1 MPFHIRTSRELLS
14 FPLAGGGGSVVG
26 VAAPADPIYAVTNR
40 LPEAAL
46 ELLRAA
52 GELRA
57 DERTEVLLRADLL
70 ELVVGADAILT
81 LLHDRVDEELLEAAG
96 PQLRCVAN
104 VAVGYDNVDVEAAA
118 RRGIVVTNTPGV
130 LDDATADLTLAL
142 ILDATRRVSEGD
154 RLIRAG
160 RPWTWG
166 MSFMLGSGLRGKRL
180 GIVGLGGIG
189 RRVAERARAFG
200 MEIAYHS
207 RRGAPAEVEA
217 ALRAQRM
224 PLEQLLASAD
234 VLSLH
239 CPLTPETHHLIG
251 EAELAAMKPSAVLVN
266 AARGPVVD
274 EAALA
279 RALAAG
285 EIAAAGLDVYEREPR
300 VEPAL
305 LGLENVVLSPH
316 LGSAT
321 VETRTAMAELAARNA
336 ISVLRGEGPLTP
348 VPSQ

>member
-1 MPFHIRTSRELLS
+1 MSPSARPTF
-14 FPLAGGGGSVVG
+14 
-26 VAAPADPIYAVTNR
+26 AVTNR
-40 LPEAAL
+40 IPEAAL

-52 GELRA
+52 GEVRI
-57 DERTEVLLRADLL
+57 DERDEALPREDLL
-70 ELVVGADAILT
+70 ELVAGADAILT
-81 LLHDRVDEELLEAAG
+81 LLHDRVDEELLAAAG
-96 PQLRCVAN
+96 PQLRCLAN
-104 VAVGYDNVDVEAAA
+104 VAVGYDNVDLEAAA
-118 RRGIVVTNTPGV
+118 RHGVVVTNTPGV

-142 ILDATRRVSEGD
+142 ILAATRRLAEGD
-154 RLIRAG
+154 RLIRSG
-160 RPWTWG
+160 RPWIWG
-166 MSFMLGSGLRGKRL
+166 MHFMLGSGLRGKRL

-207 RRGAPAEVEA
+207 RPEAPAEVTA
-217 ALRAQRM
+217 ALEAERM
-224 PLEQLLASAD
+224 PLQGLLAEAD

-251 EAELAAMKPSAVLVN
+251 TAELAAMKPSAVLIN

-274 EAALA
+274 ERALA
-279 RALAAG
+279 EALAAG
-285 EIAAAGLDVYEREPR
+285 TIAGAGLDVYEHEPR

-305 LGLENVVLSPH
+305 LNLDNVVLTPH

-336 ISVLRGEGPLTP
+336 ISVLGGQGALTP
-348 VPSQ
+348 VAPQ

>member
-1 MPFHIRTSRELLS
+1 MF
-14 FPLAGGGGSVVG
+14 
-26 VAAPADPIYAVTNR
+26 APAGQFPVTIAVTNR
-40 LPEAAL
+40 LPEPAL
-46 ELLRAA
+46 EALREA
-52 GELRA
+52 GELRI
-57 DERTEVLLRADLL
+57 DERTEAIPHADLL
-70 ELVVGADAILT
+70 KLVGGADAILT

-104 VAVGYDNVDVEAAA
+104 VAVGYDNVDVEAAG
-118 RRGIVVTNTPGV
+118 RRGVVVTNTPGV

-142 ILDATRRVSEGD
+142 ILAATRRVAEGD

-166 MSFMLGSGLRGKRL
+166 MSFMLGSSLRGKLL

-200 MEIAYHS
+200 MEIAYHA
-207 RRGAPAEVEA
+207 RHPVPHEVAA
-217 ALRAQRM
+217 ALAAERL
-224 PLEQLLASAD
+224 PLDELLARAD

-239 CPLTPETHHLIG
+239 CPLTPETRHLIG
-251 EAELAAMKPSAVLVN
+251 AAELAAMKPSALLIN

-274 EAALA
+274 EPALA
-279 RALAAG
+279 AALAAG
-285 EIAAAGLDVYEREPR
+285 EIAAAGLDVYEHEPR

-305 LGLENVVLSPH
+305 LGLENVVLAPH

>member
-1 MPFHIRTSRELLS
+1 VF
-14 FPLAGGGGSVVG
+14 
-26 VAAPADPIYAVTNR
+26 APAGQIFAVTNR

-46 ELLRAA
+46 EALREA
-52 GELRA
+52 GELRI
-57 DERTEVLLRADLL
+57 DERTEAIPRADLL
-70 ELVVGADAILT
+70 ALAAGADAILT

-96 PQLRCVAN
+96 PQLHCIAN
-104 VAVGYDNVDVEAAA
+104 VAVGYDNVDVDAAA
-118 RRGIVVTNTPGV
+118 RRGVVVTNTPRV
-130 LDDATADLTLAL
+130 LDDATADLTMALVLA
-142 ILDATRRVSEGD
+142 ATRRVAEGD

-166 MSFMLGSGLRGKRL
+166 MSFMLGSGLRGKLL
-180 GIVGLGGIG
+180 GIVGPGGIG

-207 RRGAPAEVEA
+207 RHPVPDEVEA
-217 ALRAQRM
+217 ELAAVRL
-224 PLEQLLASAD
+224 PLDELLARAD
-234 VLSLH
+234 VVSLH
-239 CPLTPETHHLIG
+239 CPLTPETRHLIG
-251 EAELAAMKPSAVLVN
+251 EAELAAMKPTAVLIN

-274 EAALA
+274 EPALA
-279 RALAAG
+279 EALAAG
-285 EIAAAGLDVYEREPR
+285 EIAAAGLDVYEHEPR
-300 VEPAL
+300 VEPTL

-336 ISVLRGEGPLTP
+336 ISVLRGEEPLTP

>member
-1 MPFHIRTSRELLS
+1 MT
-14 FPLAGGGGSVVG
+14 AV
-26 VAAPADPIYAVTNR
+26 ADPTFAVTNR
-40 LPEAAL
+40 LPEPAL
-46 ELLRAA
+46 AGLRAA
-52 GELRA
+52 GELRV
-57 DERTEVLLRADLL
+57 DEREEAIPRAELL
-70 ELVVGADAILT
+70 ELVRGADAVLT

-96 PQLRCVAN
+96 PQLRCIAN
-104 VAVGYDNVDVEAAA
+104 VAVGYDNVDVDAAA

-142 ILDATRRVSEGD
+142 ILAATRRLAEGD
-154 RLIRAG
+154 RLVRAD
-160 RPWTWG
+160 RPWSWG
-166 MSFMLGSGLRGKRL
+166 MSFMLGTGLRGKLL

-189 RRVAERARAFG
+189 QRVAERARAFG

-207 RRGAPAEVEA
+207 RHPAPPQVVAELEA
-217 ALRAQRM
+217 ERM
-224 PLEQLLASAD
+224 PLERLLAGAD
-234 VLSLH
+234 LVSLH

-251 EAELAAMKPSAVLVN
+251 AAELAAMKPSAVLVN

-274 EAALA
+274 ERALAEALA
-279 RALAAG
+279 RG
-285 EIAAAGLDVYEREPR
+285 EIAAAGLDVYEQEPR

-305 LGLENVVLSPH
+305 LGLDNVVLTPH

-348 VPSQ
+348 VTSQ